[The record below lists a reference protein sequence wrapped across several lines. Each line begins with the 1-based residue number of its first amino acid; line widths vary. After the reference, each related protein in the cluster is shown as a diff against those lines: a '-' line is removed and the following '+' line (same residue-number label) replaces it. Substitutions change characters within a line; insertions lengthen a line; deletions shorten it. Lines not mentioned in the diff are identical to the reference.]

1 MTWDSATQASTRTT
15 SVAMKIDLSVL
26 GGTPSISD
34 HDTGGSFGTGSRS
47 VGAGGSGGG
56 GDIPSAL
63 DNSGA
68 LGSEGS
74 GRRPGPPQQDCP
86 DVGGAG

>member
-34 HDTGGSFGTGSRS
+34 HDTGGSLGTGSRS
-47 VGAGGSGGG
+47 VGAGGSGGSAG
-56 GDIPSAL
+56 PATEGATSQAPSTTA
-63 DNSGA
+63 A
-68 LGSEGS
+68 
-74 GRRPGPPQQDCP
+74 P
-86 DVGGAG
+86 